1 MQPLD
6 APPLAAPPLDAP
18 LGARPL
24 RAARRREARV
34 QAPRARPPAHPLWV
48 IGAGASV
55 FLALV
60 IAPWVLAFGANGVWW
75 GGFVVVLPAALIY
88 GLVRT
93 SPWALLVGVPVGWA
107 LPAFGLPDGAFNG
120 AAGAVAL
127 VAVIAYIPTALGYLR
142 ERRVA
147 AAQVEWTALDD
158 TPGAQRRTGLTPWL
172 AALLVFGP
180 AAGAA
185 LSPTVVQR
193 VAGGFP
199 NMMGRAH
206 VALTLVALLV
216 GLALATDLAR
226 GRTAMPGDARRA
238 RTLAIVGALCLSLGA
253 YLAR

>member
-1 MQPLD
+1 MD
-6 APPLAAPPLDAP
+6 RLDAP
-18 LGARPL
+18 LPTAPLSARPL
-24 RAARRREARV
+24 GAPRRREARV

-48 IGAGASV
+48 IGAGVSV

-75 GGFVVVLPAALIY
+75 GGFVAVLPLALIH
-88 GLVRT
+88 GLART

-127 VAVIAYIPTALGYLR
+127 VAVIAYVPTALAYLR
-142 ERRVA
+142 ERRASA
-147 AAQVEWTALDD
+147 AHVEWTALDD
-158 TPGAQRRTGLTPWL
+158 TPKVDRRPSFTPWL
-172 AALLVFGP
+172 AGALVLGP

-199 NMMGRAH
+199 DMMGRAH

-226 GRTAMPGDARRA
+226 GRSAMPGDPRRA
-238 RTLAIVGALCLSLGA
+238 RVLAIAGALCVGLGV

>member
-1 MQPLD
+1 ME
-6 APPLAAPPLDAP
+6 PLDAP

-24 RAARRREARV
+24 GAPRRRQARV

-48 IGAGASV
+48 IGAGVSV

-60 IAPWVLAFGANGVWW
+60 IAPWVLAFGRDGVWW
-75 GGFVVVLPAALIY
+75 GGFVAVLPIVLIY
-88 GLVRT
+88 GIART
-93 SPWALLVGVPVGWA
+93 SPWALLVGVPIGWS

-127 VAVIAYIPTALGYLR
+127 VAVLAYIPTALGYLR
-142 ERRVA
+142 ERRLT
-147 AAQVEWTALDD
+147 AAQIEWTALDD
-158 TPGAQRRTGLTPWL
+158 TPRADRRPSFTPWL
-172 AALLVFGP
+172 AALLVLGP
-180 AAGAA
+180 AAGVA

-206 VALTLVALLV
+206 VALTIVALLV

-226 GRTAMPGDARRA
+226 GRAAMTGDARRA
-238 RTLAIVGALCLSLGA
+238 RLLAIAGLLCLAAGV